1 MADELPPVTRLER
14 YERRTERPM
23 VAAALVFLLVYA
35 VPIIW
40 PDASGWILTTCAV
53 ASLGIWVIFVVDLL
67 ARAWLSG
74 RPGGYLIRHPIDVV
88 LVALPMLRPLR
99 VLRVFLAAQ
108 VLINRGAR
116 MSFGRTMAAV
126 LVGTG
131 FLMLVGALAMLDVE
145 RGAEGA
151 NIQNFGDAL
160 WWAGVTITTVGY
172 GDAYPVTG
180 QGQIVAFCMM
190 LVGISLIG
198 VITATV
204 AAWFVQRVRRDE
216 DIDTAEVLTEL
227 RALRAEIEEL
237 RQQRTGS
244 TDSPAFEPP
253 APYPPA

>member
-1 MADELPPVTRLER
+1 MQKLER
-14 YERRTERPM
+14 YESRTERPM

-40 PDASGWILTTCAV
+40 PDAAAWIVTSCAI
-53 ASLGIWVIFVVDLL
+53 ASLVIWVIFVADLL
-67 ARAWLSG
+67 VRAWLSG
-74 RPGGYLIRHPIDVV
+74 HPGGYLIRHPVDVV

-145 RGAEGA
+145 RGAEGG
-151 NIQNFGDAL
+151 NIHNFGDAL

-172 GDAYPVTG
+172 GDSYPVTG

-190 LVGISLIG
+190 FVGISLIG

-204 AAWFVQRVRRDE
+204 AAWFVQRVRSNDDSE
-216 DIDTAEVLTEL
+216 TTELVNEL
-227 RALRAEIEEL
+227 RALRAEVEGL
-237 RQQRTGS
+237 RRERL
-244 TDSPAFEPP
+244 AE
-253 APYPPA
+253 